1 MIRTGE
7 FKTAALRVVTL
18 TSVALLLAMPRAAAA
33 QTPPTQTPPAQQQD
47 DPLKLS
53 TSSPTIILM
62 HINTDKTAD
71 FEAAWG
77 KIRAALAKSENA
89 DVKAYGETLSNLFKV
104 DMPTDGKTV
113 VYMLRLDA
121 PSTAISYHPFKL
133 VYEQLWNA
141 DEKLSLIPRPEAD
154 ALFETLKASF
164 ANINPPW
171 KLVKVG

>member
-7 FKTAALRVVTL
+7 FRTAALRLVTL

-33 QTPPTQTPPAQQQD
+33 QTAAAPAAQD

-53 TSSPTIILM
+53 TSTPAIILM

-71 FEAAWG
+71 FESAWG
-77 KIRAALAKSENA
+77 KIRAALAKSEKA
-89 DVKAYGETLSNLFKV
+89 DVKGFGETLGNLFKTDV
-104 DMPTDGKTV
+104 QTDGKTV
-113 VYMLRLDA
+113 VYILKLDA

-133 VYEQLWNA
+133 VWEQLWNA
-141 DEKLSLIPRPEAD
+141 DEKLSLIPRAEAD